1 MDCLCKFLRG
11 VYVLR
16 NNASSRYR
24 PYGSVYTNRNNS
36 INRLVNTRLSS
47 SGRWSCTKGAGSR
60 TVERLRL
67 EGVKTVT
74 EYKSI
79 NVKDK
84 THARLRELGRM
95 NESFDDLI
103 NRIIEGY
110 IAFYQGE

>member
-1 MDCLCKFLRG
+1 M
-11 VYVLR
+11 
-16 NNASSRYR
+16 
-24 PYGSVYTNRNNS
+24 
-36 INRLVNTRLSS
+36 
-47 SGRWSCTKGAGSR
+47 
-60 TVERLRL
+60 
-67 EGVKTVT
+67 T